1 MRGETLRKSKEIS
14 PQFLRECLHDI
25 CKIGVKYAGTP
36 GEIKARDYIFDKL
49 KDFGLGDVRLEEFE
63 YLNYM
68 PITAELS
75 IASEEQLIACEPLQH
90 SANAVVEGE
99 LVYAGTSKEELDA
112 LVARGVSLKGKI
124 ALVKTP
130 FPFWVYP
137 TAEKLGVTGFVVITD
152 PPDNLIRVATAVA
165 DRRKGTIPG
174 VTISLKDGERLLELL
189 KKQKVK
195 VHLES
200 RGEYREKKSWNII
213 GEVRGNESPEQKVV
227 VCSHYDSQIKGQH
240 AWDNVSGDAGLLE
253 IARVMANSHPR
264 RTITIVFF
272 GVEEQGAFWGST
284 AYVWAHRD
292 DMKNYRVLINLDG
305 FSSALCP
312 QNFLET
318 TTEVREYS
326 MSVAKKLNW
335 SVHHSGNPMPLS
347 DHVPFIKAGVSAIWV
362 HEGLVDPYYH
372 TERDVFEHINIDKLS
387 KITEVAATYV
397 TGLANL
403 NRLANK

>member
-1 MRGETLRKSKEIS
+1 MESSKEIL
-14 PQFLRECLHDI
+14 PQFLRERLHDI

-36 GEIKARDYIFDKL
+36 GEAKARDYIFDKL
-49 KDFGLGDVRLEEFE
+49 NDFGLDDVRLEEFE

-68 PITAELS
+68 PTTAELS
-75 IASEEQLIACEPLQH
+75 IASGEQPIACEPLQY
-90 SANAVVEGE
+90 SANAAAEGE
-99 LVYAGTSKEELDA
+99 IVYAGSSEEELNA
-112 LVARGVSLKGKI
+112 LVARGASFKGKI

-130 FPFWVYP
+130 FPFQIYP
-137 TAEKLGVTGFVVITD
+137 TAEKLGATGFVVITD

-174 VTISLKDGERLLELL
+174 VTISLKDGEQLSELS

-200 RGEYREKKSWNII
+200 SGEYREKKSWNII
-213 GEVRGNESPEQKVV
+213 GEVQGNESPEHKVV

-253 IARVMANSHPR
+253 IARVVENSRPR

-284 AYVWAHRD
+284 AYVKAHD
-292 DMKNYRVLINLDG
+292 NDIKNHCALINLDG

-318 TTEVREYS
+318 TPELREYS
-326 MSVAKKLNW
+326 INVAKKLNW
-335 SVHHSGNPMPLS
+335 PVHYSGNPMPLS
-347 DHVPFIKAGVSAIWV
+347 DHVPFEKAGVPTIWI

-372 TERDVFEHINIDKLS
+372 TGGDVFEHINIDKLS

-397 TGLANL
+397 TELANL
-403 NRLANK
+403 NRLVNK